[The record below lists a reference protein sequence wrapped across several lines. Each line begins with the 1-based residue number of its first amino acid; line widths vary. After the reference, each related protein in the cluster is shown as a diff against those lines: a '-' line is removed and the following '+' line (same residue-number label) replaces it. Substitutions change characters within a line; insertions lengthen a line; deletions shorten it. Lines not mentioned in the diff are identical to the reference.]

1 MKMSLRERISN
12 IVAEARGE
20 YADTYYISDTHFAD
34 IILKLIE
41 KGIDEIKELNTP
53 EHWDNLNARE
63 QVKISHYLLALDDV
77 KELLK

>member
-1 MKMSLRERISN
+1 MKMSLRDAIDGRISHM
-12 IVAEARGE
+12 
-20 YADTYYISDTHFAD
+20 SDHIHQDD
-34 IILKLIE
+34 IDSCITDIFKLIE

-77 KELLK
+77 KEMLK